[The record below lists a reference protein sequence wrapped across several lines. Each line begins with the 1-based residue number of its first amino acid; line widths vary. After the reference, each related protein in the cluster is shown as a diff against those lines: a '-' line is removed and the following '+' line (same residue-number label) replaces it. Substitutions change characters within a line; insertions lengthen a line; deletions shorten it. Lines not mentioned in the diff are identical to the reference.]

1 MNRVL
6 VIAIAAVL
14 AVIGVTGALLL
25 RQPVEP
31 APSPAA
37 TAPTA
42 GAPSSGAL
50 TGGFVPIS
58 ADFKL
63 VAPVD
68 GKGQPADMT
77 PYRDKVLLVNLWA
90 TWCAPC
96 IEELPALGKLQRELG
111 DAGFQVVTIAIDE
124 RDPAKIEPFLAKHG
138 ADNLPVLI
146 DRDRTID
153 KVAKV
158 SALPTSLLVAR
169 DGTAKAMLT
178 GDASWT
184 CGKALDAVKAFIAD
198 GTVKQEPLEKCE

>member
-14 AVIGVTGALLL
+14 AVIGITGALLL

-31 APSPAA
+31 VPKPAA
-37 TAPTA
+37 TAPTTD
-42 GAPSSGAL
+42 AP
-50 TGGFVPIS
+50 TGGFVPMS
-58 ADFKL
+58 ADFKV

-111 DAGFQVVTIAIDE
+111 GADFQVVTIAIDE

-138 ADNLPVLI
+138 AENLPVLI

-158 SALPTSLLVAR
+158 SALPASLLVAR

-184 CGKALDAVKAFIAD
+184 CGMALDAVKAFIAD
-198 GTVKQEPLEKCE
+198 GTVKQERLETCE

>member
-25 RQPVEP
+25 RQPAEP

-50 TGGFVPIS
+50 TGGFVPMS

-68 GKGQPADMT
+68 GKGQLADMT

-96 IEELPALGKLQRELG
+96 IEELPALGQLQRELG
-111 DAGFQVVTIAIDE
+111 GAGFQVVTIAIDE

-158 SALPTSLLVAR
+158 SALPTSLLVAQ

-178 GDASWT
+178 GVASWT
-184 CGKALDAVKAFIAD
+184 CGKALETVKAFIAD
-198 GTVKQEPLEKCE
+198 GTVRQDSLEKCE

>member
-50 TGGFVPIS
+50 TGGFVPMS

-68 GKGQPADMT
+68 GKGQLADMT
-77 PYRDKVLLVNLWA
+77 AYRDKVLLVNLWA

-111 DAGFQVVTIAIDE
+111 GAGFQVVTIAIDE

-184 CGKALDAVKAFIAD
+184 CGKALETVKAFIAD
-198 GTVKQEPLEKCE
+198 GTVRQDSLEKCE